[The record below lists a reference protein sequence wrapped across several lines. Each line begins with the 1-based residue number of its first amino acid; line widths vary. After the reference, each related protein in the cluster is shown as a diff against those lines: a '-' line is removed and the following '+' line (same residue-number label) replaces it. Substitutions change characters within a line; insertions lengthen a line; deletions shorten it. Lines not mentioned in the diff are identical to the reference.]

1 MVNLANDEGWS
12 PLHFAAR
19 QGSAPI
25 AELLHLTPMEQRRVI
40 AARQRHLDD
49 DPDDPR

>member
-1 MVNLANDEGWS
+1 MANDEGWS

-25 AELLHLTPMEQRRVI
+25 AELL
-40 AARQRHLDD
+40 LDHG
-49 DPDDPR
+49 